1 MSSVLDIENGPSETI
16 SCPEQ
21 YISSEASLLVFME
34 FIVIYNNITACLR
47 QCMITSGSMV
57 GSLGMMSEFCATVF
71 NKVFH
76 QGWGLI

>member
-1 MSSVLDIENGPSETI
+1 
-16 SCPEQ
+16 
-21 YISSEASLLVFME
+21 
-34 FIVIYNNITACLR
+34 
-47 QCMITSGSMV
+47 MITSGSMV